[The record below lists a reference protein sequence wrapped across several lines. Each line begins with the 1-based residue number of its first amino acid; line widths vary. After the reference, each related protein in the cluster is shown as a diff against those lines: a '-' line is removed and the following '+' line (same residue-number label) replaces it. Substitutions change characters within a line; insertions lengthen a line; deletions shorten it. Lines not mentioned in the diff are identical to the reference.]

1 MPEWILFAFIHV
13 VFVSG
18 YNLFNQHAKL
28 DPFLLMLW
36 RGAGPVLLLTPVLFY
51 VPAPKEITFYVYT
64 ALIGLMI
71 SYLDRG
77 IFEGAQRFGA
87 GPVSRVMPLFVVL
100 TMVAWWIAAPSS
112 FFGLWQTPLKFA
124 GVVFSVILIIVCL
137 FLLKKDAFSF
147 AVLNFCKGMIFVSF
161 LIDIFAKK
169 ALENEPNRNAAV
181 LYYVFM
187 TALFA
192 FLPYFFGVLFDS
204 SRRKIIKEKLFC
216 SSSVKAG
223 GGAVL
228 LVIASMFFRNLAIA
242 ETPNPA
248 YVSAISATMPFWV
261 MIYNNLIGFPDQAD
275 KRAGAGVVAG
285 SILLILCVK

>member
-1 MPEWILFAFIHV
+1 MPDWVVFAFIHV

-18 YNLFNQHAKL
+18 YNLFNQHTKL

-36 RGAGPVLLLTPVLFY
+36 RGAGPVLLFMPVLPY
-51 VPAPKEITFYVYT
+51 MSAPQNTTFYIYT

-100 TMVAWWIAAPSS
+100 TMVAWWIAVPSS
-112 FFGLWQTPLKFA
+112 FFGLLATPVKFT
-124 GVVFSVILIIVCL
+124 GVVFSVALIIVCL
-137 FLLKKDAFSF
+137 VLLKKDVFSF
-147 AVLNFCKGMIFVSF
+147 SVLNFCKGMIFISF

-169 ALENEPNRNAAV
+169 ALENEPNRSAAV

-187 TALFA
+187 TSLFA

-204 SRRKIIKEKLFC
+204 SRRSALKEKVFA

-228 LVIASMFFRNLAIA
+228 LVVASMFFRNLAIA

-248 YVSAISATMPFWV
+248 YVSAISATMPFWI
-261 MIYNNLIGFPDQAD
+261 MLYNNAVGFPDKAN
-275 KRAGAGVVAG
+275 KWAGAGVVAG